1 MRLIC
6 FKFQKINISHTR
18 YDFTYCN
25 SALLILVVDVAMFG
39 IFCTFY
45 YSYIAEVIYGCLGA
59 LLFSL
64 YLVIDCQLVMGR
76 MAYSADPEDYINA
89 ALRIY
94 LDVVLIFLYILG
106 RR

>member
-1 MRLIC
+1 MSFYYL
-6 FKFQKINISHTR
+6 QTR

-64 YLVIDCQLVMGR
+64 VREGTRSSKVHRFSNEDTFKIQQQRV
-76 MAYSADPEDYINA
+76 SA
-89 ALRIY
+89 
-94 LDVVLIFLYILG
+94 LIQG
-106 RR
+106 V